1 MAAAGGYAGCRDE
14 ALRVADEH
22 LVDHEGRPTNASLTL
37 ALRCNHQ

>member
-1 MAAAGGYAGCRDE
+1 MAAAGGSAGRGDE

-22 LVDHEGRPTNASLTL
+22 LADQEGRATNASLTL